1 MKTISGIER
10 PNVHLQN
17 DKGFTMAEMLT
28 AFAVCC
34 MIALFLPLG
43 LRTVLTNQHSEI
55 GLQRLEWEVFTSQI
69 KKEVR
74 LSSGITVQGDRLLL
88 AKNGET
94 VQFEKF
100 GTNIRRR
107 VSGTG
112 HEIVLQNVASARF
125 LPLPQGVIIQVTDLN
140 GKQYEVTSRSFI
152 SLAQS

>member
-1 MKTISGIER
+1 
-10 PNVHLQN
+10 
-17 DKGFTMAEMLT
+17 MAEMLT
-28 AFAVCC
+28 AFAVFC

-43 LRTVLTNQHSEI
+43 LKTILTNQHSEI
-55 GLQRLEWEVFTSQI
+55 GLQRLEWEVFASQF

-74 LSSGITVQGDRLLL
+74 LSSNATVQGDRLVL
-88 AKNGET
+88 ARNEET

-107 VSGTG
+107 VNGTG
-112 HEIVLQNVASARF
+112 HEIVLQNVAWVRF

-140 GKQYEVTSRSFI
+140 GNQYEVTSRSFI